1 LLELQLIQE
10 AARALFNASKIAK
23 EKALPLNLPRERTNL
38 DQKFDRN
45 LNSCLGLEKV
55 DFSSNR

>member
-23 EKALPLNLPRERTNL
+23 EKVLPLNLQRERTNL

-55 DFSSNR
+55 DISNNR

>member
-23 EKALPLNLPRERTNL
+23 EKVLPLNLPRERTNL
-38 DQKFDRN
+38 DQKFDRD

-55 DFSSNR
+55 DLSNNR